1 MAEAAQSHCEL
12 TPASTL
18 LFLAY
23 VALCGTISLKVT

>member
-1 MAEAAQSHCEL
+1 MTKPSAAVEL

-23 VALCGTISLKVT
+23 VALCGTTSPKVT